1 MEEKILYLPLKK
13 KWYEMI
19 ESGEKP
25 EEYRE
30 DKRYWRRRLYK
41 GVDWSTG
48 EFKDFTHVVFT
59 YGYTRRR
66 MKWQIKK
73 MLKKFG
79 NPAWGAPTD
88 KMVITIVLGERVE

>member
-30 DKRYWRRRLYK
+30 ARTTTPTPWWNGATANSGAWTSNACWGMGL
-41 GVDWSTG
+41 
-48 EFKDFTHVVFT
+48 
-59 YGYTRRR
+59 
-66 MKWQIKK
+66 
-73 MLKKFG
+73 KFG
-79 NPAWGAPTD
+79 NALMTHTCKP
-88 KMVITIVLGERVE
+88 ITQ

>member
-30 DKRYWRRRLYK
+30 DKPYWRRRLYN
-41 GVDWSTG
+41 D
-48 EFKDFTHVVFT
+48 EDIFKID
-59 YGYTRRR
+59 
-66 MKWQIKK
+66 
-73 MLKKFG
+73 L
-79 NPAWGAPTD
+79 
-88 KMVITIVLGERVE
+88 